1 MSLILREY
9 TPADFEAVTRVW
21 RRALED
27 NFPEFM
33 RTKGHTPEEDR
44 AYFRDVILVRNRVW
58 LAELDGQVCGFMA
71 IQGDLIDHLYIDPD
85 FQRRGIGKALLEH
98 ARSLSPDSLF
108 LYTFQSNARGRAFYE
123 KNGFRA
129 VRFGVSPPPES
140 EPDVEYRWP

>member
-1 MSLILREY
+1 MSPVIRHYKEQ
-9 TPADFEAVTRVW
+9 DFEAVTRLW

-44 AYFRDVILVRNRVW
+44 VYYREVILVKNRVW
-58 LAELDGQVCGFMA
+58 VAELDGQVCAFMA
-71 IQGDLIDHLYIDPD
+71 IAASLIDHLYVDPD
-85 FQRRGIGKALLEH
+85 FQRQGIGKALLEH
-98 ARSLSPDSLF
+98 AKSLSPGSLV

-123 KNGFRA
+123 QNGFRA